1 MVTATET
8 RVVTALKHAEAN
20 AITLYLNNKRYHWF
34 TFGPLFRDLHLFF
47 DEMATAALAE
57 IDPLGERLRML
68 GAEPVSTP
76 EEIEAWATVDIAKGK
91 PAPRA
96 MLEQALEN
104 ERRVVNEMRA
114 AARIAD
120 DEEDPGTND
129 LFATLVQTHEK
140 HAWFIDEFLRKG
152 DGLAS

>member
-1 MVTATET
+1 
-8 RVVTALKHAEAN
+8 
-20 AITLYLNNKRYHWF
+20 
-34 TFGPLFRDLHLFF
+34 
-47 DEMATAALAE
+47 MATAALAE

-76 EEIEAWATVDIAKGK
+76 EEIEAWATVEIAKGK
-91 PAPRA
+91 PTPHT
-96 MLEQALEN
+96 MLDEALEN
-104 ERRVVNEMRA
+104 ERRVVDEMRA
-114 AARIAD
+114 AARTAD
-120 DEEDPGTND
+120 DEGDPGSND

>member
-1 MVTATET
+1 MVMATET

-68 GAEPVSTP
+68 GAEPVSKP
-76 EEIEAWATVDIAKGK
+76 DEIEAWATVEVAKGK
-91 PAPRA
+91 PTPKT
-96 MLEQALEN
+96 MLDEALEN
-104 ERRVVNEMRA
+104 ERRVVDEMRSG
-114 AARIAD
+114 ARLA
-120 DEEDPGTND
+120 DEEGDPGSND

-140 HAWFIDEFLRKG
+140 HVWFIDEFLRKG
-152 DGLAS
+152 DGLVS